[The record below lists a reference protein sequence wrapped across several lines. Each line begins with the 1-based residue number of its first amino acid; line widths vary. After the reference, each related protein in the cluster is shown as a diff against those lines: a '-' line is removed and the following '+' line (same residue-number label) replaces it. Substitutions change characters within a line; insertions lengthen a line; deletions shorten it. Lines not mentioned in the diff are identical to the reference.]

1 MVRARGADIDTKNAF
16 GTPVLFEVAQLAYQK
31 LFDWFIEQGVNVK
44 AADRDGQDIV
54 AYLES
59 FG

>member
-1 MVRARGADIDTKNAF
+1 
-16 GTPVLFEVAQLAYQK
+16 VLFEVAQLAYQK